1 MGSPLWFTEDYQEAR
16 YESKIDVTF
25 WLTKMIQPL
34 REMIVISLESEM
46 IDDPHMA
53 AAERWVRALEANPPV
68 PAPTPSID
76 DFYAEMNRMLENSIR
91 QMLTTN
97 TNSDADFKGLKYY
110 IDRSEGRETT
120 FIAQINDEAIAERD
134 GRIARR
140 AAGPVFAKKTEV
152 RLSTDVPGWNDGCAA
167 RPPIGLTG
175 KVIAMLDATDDVEKT
190 GMVQVRFKARDLGY
204 LSGGSTV
211 DYYIPNDCLE
221 AV

>member
-1 MGSPLWFTEDYQEAR
+1 VSFDA
-16 YESKIDVTF
+16 DAF
-25 WLTKMIQPL
+25 L
-34 REMIVISLESEM
+34 RSLEE
-46 IDDPHMA
+46 
-53 AAERWVRALEANPPV
+53 NPPV
-68 PAPTPSID
+68 PQSHA
-76 DFYAEMNRMLENSIR
+76 DFMAEMNQSREDRLRDMLADDPI
-91 QMLTTN
+91 
-97 TNSDADFKGLKYY
+97 SDADFKGLKYY

-140 AAGPVFAKKTEV
+140 AAGPVFAKKTPV
-152 RLSTDVPGWNDGCAA
+152 KVSVKVPGWNKACAA
-167 RPPIGLTG
+167 EPPVGLSG